1 MADEHQNG
9 TIRTSI
15 HRHHGETRVSFV
27 GPADGYTVD
36 DLDALSMAI
45 THARRTLLE
54 QLATTPKNTLPTLD
68 LTHAFAEQQS
78 RMAAPS

>member
-1 MADEHQNG
+1 MASKPQSG

-54 QLATTPKNTLPTLD
+54 QQQPTEQHAVITPG

>member
-15 HRHHGETRVSFV
+15 HEHNGEPRVSFSC
-27 GPADGYTVD
+27 PADGYTVD
-36 DLDALSMAI
+36 DLDALRIAI
-45 THARRTLLE
+45 THARRTLL
-54 QLATTPKNTLPTLD
+54 QQQATTPQNTLPALD